1 MISHNIKYLSATNHQ
16 SPTTM
21 RKGFTLIEMVVVI
34 IIVAVMTSV
43 IVPAYARF
51 YARASFDAE
60 VRQVQ
65 DVFAYAR
72 EQAVQRDTA
81 VTLNF
86 NPQSESFD
94 ITLLPPT
101 PPTDQPTAYAN
112 ANTDTSTLAVS
123 HTVQLSSKV
132 GVTGFTATDTSQGI
146 VPGSTAGNANGG
158 RGQTTV
164 NFRADGTSDGAELT
178 VVSAENPYS
187 AHLTLH
193 PGNARLTL
201 DEDTQSGQNR

>member
-1 MISHNIKYLSATNHQ
+1 MN
-16 SPTTM
+16 
-21 RKGFTLIEMVVVI
+21 KGFTLIEMVVVI

-51 YARASFDAE
+51 YARANFDGQ

-65 DVFAYAR
+65 DVFGYAR
-72 EQAVQRDTA
+72 EQALQRDTT

-94 ITLLPPT
+94 VTLLPPT
-101 PPTDQPTAYAN
+101 PPNDQPTVYSNAN
-112 ANTDTSTLAVS
+112 ADTSTLSLS
-123 HTVQLSSKV
+123 HTVQLSSTV
-132 GVTGFTATDTSQGI
+132 GIVGFTATDTSQGI
-146 VPGSTAGNANGG
+146 VPGSSAGNGNGG
-158 RGQTTV
+158 RGATTV
-164 NFRADGTSDGAELT
+164 SFRSDGTSDGAELT
-178 VVSAENPYS
+178 VVSAENNYS

-201 DEDTQSGQNR
+201 DDDTQSR